1 MYPKK
6 LMSEVNWGFFGGK
19 YNSFEKFNHEVS
31 EYNKE
36 CDKEWVPNEIV
47 LNCPKVTIQ
56 YAYWGNAEEDVIEA
70 EFDLVSDNES
80 GFTGGELLFKIHN
93 QVVDQLEDEDHNF
106 FEGLTLLKTQ
116 DVDDD
121 FVPYYFI
128 NQESLQLYG

>member
-6 LMSEVNWGFFGGK
+6 LMSEVSWGFFGGK
-19 YNSFEKFNHEVS
+19 YNSFEKFNREVN

-36 CDKEWVPNEIV
+36 CEKEWHPNEIV

-116 DVDDD
+116 HSNDD